1 MKDLSDLHFVS
12 FDTAMLLEEAGYNEE
27 SLVVYKYNTQTKDGA
42 ELTCL
47 GSPKK
52 NIHLKDYS
60 TVAAITLDEACDFIK
75 NQYMYVLV
83 VEPKYTQSLY
93 SGCSISDKIFNQEH
107 KYDIPSKNK
116 KGAVSIMWTTYLRDE
131 RALNSPFNM
140 IAKNN
145 DKYTALDE
153 GINVFLR
160 LYILDKQEIIVTK
173 PLQSVTD

>member
-52 NIHLKDYS
+52 NIKLKEYS

-83 VEPKYTQSLY
+83 VEPKYTKSLV
-93 SGCSISDKIFNQEH
+93 GENLLNQEN
-107 KYDIPSKNK
+107 KYEIPSKNK
-116 KGAVSIMWTTYLRDE
+116 QGGVSITWTTYLRDE

>member
-1 MKDLSDLHFVS
+1 MKGLGDLHFVS

-52 NIHLKDYS
+52 NIKLKKYS

-83 VEPKYTQSLY
+83 VEPKYSTSFVDDNIL
-93 SGCSISDKIFNQEH
+93 NQEN
-107 KYDIPSKNK
+107 KYEIPSKH
-116 KGAVSIMWTTYLRDE
+116 GIGISITWTTYLRDE
-131 RALNSPFNM
+131 RAVNSPFNI
-140 IAKNN
+140 IAKNI
-145 DKYTALDE
+145 DKYAALDK
-153 GINVFLR
+153 GINIFLR
-160 LYILDKQEIIVTK
+160 LYILDKQEIAVTETIK
-173 PLQSVTD
+173 

>member
-12 FDTAMLLEEAGYNEE
+12 FDTAILLEEAGYNEE

-60 TVAAITLDEACDFIK
+60 TVAAITLDEACDFIR
-75 NQYMYVLV
+75 NQYMHVLV
-83 VEPKYTQSLY
+83 AEPKYENNYDDYDY
-93 SGCSISDKIFNQEH
+93 S
-107 KYDIPSKNK
+107 IPSRK
-116 KGAVSIMWTTYLRDE
+116 KTYRCGPTADTITAGIKIEWTTYLRDD
-131 RALNSPFNM
+131 RALNSPFNI
-140 IAKNN
+140 IAKNK
-145 DKYTALDE
+145 DKYAALDE

-160 LYILDKQEIIVTK
+160 TYILDKYEIGEVTN
-173 PLQSVTD
+173 